1 MDSGQRPLSTDLISL
16 EDYHRRLTQLLER
29 MEQLEESLKS
39 LPLASR
45 KYNND
50 DVNDNDIVE
59 QEIDDDKPLKK
70 DLKSVELDKEKSLIV
85 IDKGLDKK
93 EEKC

>member
-1 MDSGQRPLSTDLISL
+1 MDSGPRTLKTDLISL

-39 LPLASR
+39 LPLACR
-45 KYNND
+45 RYNND
-50 DVNDNDIVE
+50 DDNVNDLVE
-59 QEIDDDKPLKK
+59 QKLEDDTE
-70 DLKSVELDKEKSLIV
+70 DLKSVELDKEKSLKV
-85 IDKGLDKK
+85 IDKSLDKE